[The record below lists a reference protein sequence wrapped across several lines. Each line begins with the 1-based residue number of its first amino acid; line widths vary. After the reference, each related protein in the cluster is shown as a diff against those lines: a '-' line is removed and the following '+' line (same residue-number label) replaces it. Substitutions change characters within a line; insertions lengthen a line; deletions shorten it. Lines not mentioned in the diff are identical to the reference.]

1 MSRKKKFVGD
11 VAITFVSSVVTL
23 MMNFLSSIILSRT
36 LGPSDLGIYKMT
48 LSIYNIAIVFS
59 SFGLPSTVIKYVAES
74 DEEVRK
80 SILTATMALSF
91 FLGLITSFLLYL
103 LSNPLSEFFGMP
115 LSDTILFISLV
126 FPISLMNNILFS
138 ALNGMRR
145 MRLSALINIFQSS
158 STLLLLILLLPR
170 FRVLGAIWSFVSSL
184 FLSFLL
190 LMISNRSLIK
200 IDLDAKDACLTL
212 LELLRFSRN
221 IFLSS
226 AVNIINYQIGTLAIG
241 YFLLPS
247 DVGYY
252 SIALSLSQFFFLF
265 PYSVQKITYPST
277 SYYWS
282 RGEVDT
288 LRRMINKSMKYTTM
302 ILVPLGLLAEFLAKD
317 VVVLLYGQD
326 FLPSAFLLQIML
338 LGTVFNGVT
347 SKPIAGTLAGVG
359 RADIEAKRSILSAII
374 DVVLTLSFVPIL
386 GSVGAAISRSLM
398 FIVGSTIGLILIKR
412 ILDLS
417 IDKIWYAKLFLAL
430 SISLLIYLSSNLL
443 FSNLI
448 SSIISTS
455 SFLLLEMILLMDEE
469 DKKLISDILSEFKRN
484 VIFWKR
490 TTDRNA

>member
-1 MSRKKKFVGD
+1 
-11 VAITFVSSVVTL
+11 
-23 MMNFLSSIILSRT
+23 
-36 LGPSDLGIYKMT
+36 
-48 LSIYNIAIVFS
+48 
-59 SFGLPSTVIKYVAES
+59 
-74 DEEVRK
+74 
-80 SILTATMALSF
+80 
-91 FLGLITSFLLYL
+91 
-103 LSNPLSEFFGMP
+103 
-115 LSDTILFISLV
+115 
-126 FPISLMNNILFS
+126 
-138 ALNGMRR
+138 
-145 MRLSALINIFQSS
+145 
-158 STLLLLILLLPR
+158 
-170 FRVLGAIWSFVSSL
+170 
-184 FLSFLL
+184 
-190 LMISNRSLIK
+190 
-200 IDLDAKDACLTL
+200 
-212 LELLRFSRN
+212 
-221 IFLSS
+221 
-226 AVNIINYQIGTLAIG
+226 
-241 YFLLPS
+241 
-247 DVGYY
+247 
-252 SIALSLSQFFFLF
+252 
-265 PYSVQKITYPST
+265 
-277 SYYWS
+277 
-282 RGEVDT
+282 
-288 LRRMINKSMKYTTM
+288 KYTTM
-302 ILVPLGLLAEFLAKD
+302 ILVPLGLLAEFLAKA